1 LIDGFGWEC
10 VSFESLIV
18 GLRIILFPRLTDGEL
33 RFNKGVLDGFLI
45 IVPSP
50 VVVVVNF
57 LIGNEGLSGTTK
69 GFGIVKRS
77 GGGGPCCWSL
87 SLFS

>member
-1 LIDGFGWEC
+1 MVDGFGWEC

-18 GLRIILFPRLTDGEL
+18 GLKMILFPRLTDGEF

-45 IVPSP
+45 IVPSA
-50 VVVVVNF
+50 VVDVNF